1 DDGSLHDA
9 LPICVTVTV
18 TVKQK
23 SADPTS
29 ATATP
34 STICNGQSSTLALVG
49 GGGGDNETI
58 HWYSGSC
65 GGTPVGSTVSPTTT
79 TIYYGRYEDGA
90 PCSYNSACASVTVT
104 VKARPTAVVS
114 GSTTICN
121 GGSATASAAL
131 TGKGPWNVTWSDGT
145 TTTVHTG
152 VGGTGYTGTDALMVS
167 PSSTKTYT

>member
-79 TIYYGRYEDGA
+79 TTYYGRYEDGA
-90 PCSYNSACASVTVT
+90 PCSYNSACATVTVT
-104 VKARPTAVVS
+104 VKQKSADPASATATPS
-114 GSTTICN
+114 TICN
-121 GGSATASAAL
+121 GQSSTLAL
-131 TGKGPWNVTWSDGT
+131 
-145 TTTVHTG
+145 
-152 VGGTGYTGTDALMVS
+152 VGGGGGDNETIHWYKSGRGARRVGL
-167 PSSTKTYT
+167 KG